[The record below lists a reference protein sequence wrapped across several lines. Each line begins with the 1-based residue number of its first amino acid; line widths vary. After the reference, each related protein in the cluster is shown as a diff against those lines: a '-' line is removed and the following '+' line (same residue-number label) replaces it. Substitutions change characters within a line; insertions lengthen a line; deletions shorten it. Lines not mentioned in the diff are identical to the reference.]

1 MPRIDAEVTAKTPDK
16 FEMPSS
22 SACQLGIHDRIW
34 RRVGILA
41 EIARSCQ
48 QRHTILYVVR
58 VMAIRHALGFDGV
71 HAVSHCCTL
80 FDDPTAM
87 ELR

>member
-22 SACQLGIHDRIW
+22 SARQLGIHDRIW

-41 EIARSCQ
+41 EIAKICQ
-48 QRHTILYVVR
+48 QEAHN
-58 VMAIRHALGFDGV
+58 
-71 HAVSHCCTL
+71 S
-80 FDDPTAM
+80 
-87 ELR
+87 LRS